1 MGVVA
6 EKIDRIMR
14 DLNITIDT
22 KHFDHSTK
30 SLSRA
35 IAAGVR
41 NALSDVGH
49 AILRDA
55 KLMVPRDLGH
65 LQRTGYARPHDGGYA
80 VGFTEPT
87 AVIVHE
93 DQRAAS
99 GQITHG
105 QPYNV
110 KHADDIANRRTYW
123 YKGQMRVYHTR
134 RPQEAFKFLEN
145 PVNVNIDRYAAI
157 AQRAISEAL
166 KG

>member
-1 MGVVA
+1 MPD
-6 EKIDRIMR
+6 ISIS
-14 DLNITIDT
+14 LDT
-22 KHFDHSTK
+22 KAFNK
-30 SLSRA
+30 SQAELRSA
-35 IAAGVR
+35 IVR
-41 NALSDVGH
+41 GMRSAMPKVGH
-49 AILRDA
+49 ALLRDA

-65 LQRTGYARPHDGGYA
+65 LQRTGYARPIPEGYA
-80 VGFTEPT
+80 VGFTDPV
-87 AVIVHE
+87 AAIVHE

-123 YKGQMRVYHTR
+123 YKGRMRTYHSR

-145 PVNVNIDRYAAI
+145 PLNANLDVYAGI
-157 AQRAISEAL
+157 ATKAVAEAL